1 MNGME
6 IRKIKDYIES
16 NLDSHLKQNQISDYG
31 NYSKFHFHRL
41 FLSSV
46 GNTVMSYVNI
56 RRIRRS
62 RFDLI
67 AGDTK
72 LLDIAFNC
80 GFSNYDTYTRSFKKL
95 YGITPQEYR
104 RIYGIMNSKRDT
116 KELFLM
122 RERLW
127 IEKLQECDYDAKKHG
142 LETIGQIIELSE
154 LAHKNGLFA
163 LGNVSLSILNSSKF
177 FKIGLDLLLDGTDP
191 AMLRSI
197 LENYIL
203 VGNYQGNVLI
213 EQIFLMEGLLE
224 IQNGSYPWEIKNYLS
239 SLLGIEF
246 HDEVTNFFGDD
257 EASKE
262 ALSSYLGSVEDDY
275 STSKDVLKFEKTI
288 LGIDSRS
295 MQRLLREVDL
305 VILCRAIEKVGK
317 SVQNAVLEGLPSR
330 KIKNMVNVYKIH
342 NNMNL
347 AETLDAQNEVLKII
361 MELRRAND
369 IL

>member
-1 MNGME
+1 
-6 IRKIKDYIES
+6 
-16 NLDSHLKQNQISDYG
+16 
-31 NYSKFHFHRL
+31 
-41 FLSSV
+41 
-46 GNTVMSYVNI
+46 
-56 RRIRRS
+56 
-62 RFDLI
+62 
-67 AGDTK
+67 
-72 LLDIAFNC
+72 
-80 GFSNYDTYTRSFKKL
+80 
-95 YGITPQEYR
+95 
-104 RIYGIMNSKRDT
+104 
-116 KELFLM
+116 
-122 RERLW
+122 
-127 IEKLQECDYDAKKHG
+127 
-142 LETIGQIIELSE
+142 
-154 LAHKNGLFA
+154 
-163 LGNVSLSILNSSKF
+163 
-177 FKIGLDLLLDGTDP
+177 
-191 AMLRSI
+191 MLRSI